1 MRTPR
6 KFSFLLVA
14 VVLAL
19 IALVAATFPNPRI
32 QAGTESIF
40 KVFSGEKISDILDE
54 APANPAE
61 IENAPEKQ
69 GDFAETF
76 RNPPEIASS
85 EGALNVTLTA
95 DQQEIQI
102 GGQNVIATVFNASYV
117 PPTLRVRPGD
127 TMNIELIN
135 SLEESTNL
143 HHHGSN
149 VSPLDNGDNVFVDI
163 MPNTRYR
170 QKIVFPDVHPAGFLW
185 YHPHMHGLVEAQIF
199 GGMSGGLIVEGMLD
213 PFPQLSGIKE
223 RIMLLKDFQNI
234 GGQIPS
240 DNIDSNAGTT
250 RTVNGMV
257 NPTLKIRPG
266 ETQFWRIGNV
276 GADIYY
282 RLKLDDHVLYEIAAD
297 GNRHTELVPRDEI
310 LLPPASRAEVLIQ
323 GGRRGIYQLGTLA
336 FDTGPDGD
344 QYPEVVLATL
354 VSEGTAREPIQ
365 LPTADQF
372 PPVEDLREHPVAQ
385 HRTVQFS
392 EDPDTNQFYID
403 GKQFDP
409 NRVDT
414 QVKLGDVEE
423 WTIENVTNEMHVFH
437 IHQLD
442 FQVVEIDGQP
452 VPFVGRQDVVNLPV
466 KSRVKVLIPFTN
478 PVIVGK
484 FVYHCHIVAHEDS
497 GMMATVEVAP

>member
-1 MRTPR
+1 MRTPS
-6 KFSFLLVA
+6 KFPFLPVA
-14 VVLAL
+14 AALAL
-19 IALVAATFPNPRI
+19 TGLAAAILPNPWVE
-32 QAGTESIF
+32 AGTESTPSESTSPGGDA
-40 KVFSGEKISDILDE
+40 SGTG
-54 APANPAE
+54 
-61 IENAPEKQ
+61 NAQRQQ
-69 GDFAETF
+69 GGPAETF
-76 RNPPEIASS
+76 QNPPEIASS
-85 EGALNVTLTA
+85 DGVLNAMLTA
-95 DQQEIQI
+95 AKQEIQI
-102 GGQNVIATVFNASYV
+102 GGQNVIATVFNDTYT

-135 SLEESTNL
+135 SLDTSTNL

-163 MPNTRYR
+163 MPNTNYR
-170 QKIVFPDVHPAGFLW
+170 QKIVFPDAHSAGFLW

-213 PFPQLSGIKE
+213 PFPQLHRIKE
-223 RIMLLKDFQNI
+223 RIMLLKDFENI
-234 GGQIPS
+234 DGQIPS

-266 ETQFWRIGNV
+266 ETQFWRIGNI

-297 GNRHTELVPRDEI
+297 GNRHTQLVPRDEI
-310 LLPPASRAEVLIQ
+310 LLPPASRTEVLIQ
-323 GGRRGIYQLGTLA
+323 GGRRGIYQLRTLA
-336 FDTGPDGD
+336 VDTGPDGD

-354 VSEGTAREPIQ
+354 ISEGAAREPVQ

-372 PPVEDLREHPVAQ
+372 PQVEDLRGQPIAQ
-385 HRTVQFS
+385 RRSFPFS

-423 WTIENVTNEMHVFH
+423 WTIENVSNEMHVFH

-442 FQVVEIDGQP
+442 FQVTEIDGQP
-452 VPFVGRQDVVNLPV
+452 IPFTGRQDVVNLPV
-466 KSRVKVLIPFTN
+466 KSQVKVLIPFTN

-484 FVYHCHIVAHEDS
+484 FVYHCHIVAHEDN
-497 GMMATVEVAP
+497 GMMATVEVVP

>member
-6 KFSFLLVA
+6 KFPFLPVAALLA
-14 VVLAL
+14 VVG
-19 IALVAATFPNPRI
+19 LVVATLPNPWVHAGPESII
-32 QAGTESIF
+32 QAS
-40 KVFSGEKISDILDE
+40 VGEEHDDS
-54 APANPAE
+54 AE
-61 IENAPEKQ
+61 NGNGRQEQ
-69 GDFAETF
+69 GDSAETF
-76 RNPPEIASS
+76 RNPPEVASS
-85 EGALNVTLTA
+85 DGALNVMLTA
-95 DQQEIQI
+95 GKREIEI
-102 GGQNVIATVFNASYV
+102 GGQSVVAMVFNDSYI

-127 TMNIELIN
+127 TLNLELVN
-135 SLEESTNL
+135 SLENSTNL

-170 QKIVFPDVHPAGFLW
+170 QRIVFPDEHPAGFLW

-234 GGQIPS
+234 GGEIPS

-266 ETQFWRIGNV
+266 ETQFWRIGNI

-310 LLPPASRAEVLIQ
+310 LLPPASRTEVLIQ
-323 GGRRGIYQLGTLA
+323 GGRHGIYQLRTLA
-336 FDTGPDGD
+336 VDTGPDGD

-354 VSEGTAREPIQ
+354 ISEGAEREPVE

-372 PPVEDLREHPVAQ
+372 PPVEDLRGHPVAQ
-385 HRTVQFS
+385 HRSFQFS

-423 WTIENVTNEMHVFH
+423 WTIENVTDEMHVFH

-442 FQVVEIDGQP
+442 FQVTEIDGQP
-452 VPFVGRQDVVNLPV
+452 VPFTGRQDVVNLPV
-466 KSRVKVLIPFTN
+466 KSRVKLLIPFTN

-484 FVYHCHIVAHEDS
+484 FVYHCHIVAHEDN
-497 GMMATVEVAP
+497 GMMATVEVVP